1 MNTYVEMLDRLEQR
15 IARDGL
21 TGHDTELARIGDLLV
36 RTGVLPAVA
45 GILSDPTQ
53 PEVVRM
59 RALSR
64 ASRAL
69 RMVPTAP
76 TALVA

>member
-15 IARDGL
+15 IAIDGL
-21 TGHDTELARIGDLLV
+21 TGHDAELARIGDLLV
-36 RTGVLPAVA
+36 RTGILPAVA

-53 PEVVRM
+53 PEVVRT
-59 RALSR
+59 RAFSR

-69 RMVPTAP
+69 RMAPTAP